1 MVSVSIGIGRNPVF
15 LDPTA
20 KDREERIRRQA
31 QMEAITKNL
40 KDTTVTAEN
49 ELTTLLT
56 GLAQERDAQ
65 GNFVWGSLEEIR
77 ERNPQLAQLIDR
89 GAATVAR
96 NKSRFAEITGA
107 EQLGSRALDEF
118 ERFRQVFNAARSEA
132 RPGETPAAQSPI
144 GKLQADKE
152 ALLARGMQPNDPTI
166 LAIDA
171 AIDKAGENETALA
184 QNVGFVESKLGRR
197 LTEVEL
203 LAMSNAIQAGF
214 SVEVN
219 PDGTM
224 KVVSGIQPQG
234 GSGLSA
240 QAELDLDR
248 ERNFLQNNIDAVR
261 QVLDLPPGRLGA
273 AGLLKRVASE
283 AGEIGGD
290 VLSTFLPDPIVEP
303 FLQIGR
309 FAERLAGQDTDL
321 TPEQRAE
328 FFDDPINT
336 VAGLSGRLTY
346 AYAKTLQK
354 EGKLLKDAVND
365 ARDVANLQSAFRSED
380 RTRTNLNLML
390 DAFEDNYAAIT
401 PGSVPTGAGQPT
413 GQDRI
418 FEFDPT
424 TGTIPGLTDQ
434 PLETEAGPEPTT
446 DVEVGPLTPEDQS
459 LVPQANPPIPG
470 PAAATGQGPINAGDV
485 QADIANL
492 QQIKAQ
498 SGRGPEFIAALN
510 AIIQKYGGE
519 GRALEAI
526 VDLLGQ

>member
-1 MVSVSIGIGRNPVF
+1 MVSVGFTIGRGPMV
-15 LDPTA
+15 DPGA
-20 KDREERIRRQA
+20 RDREERIRRQA
-31 QMEAITKNL
+31 QVEAITKNL

-56 GLAQERDAQ
+56 GLAKERDAQ

-107 EQLGSRALDEF
+107 EQLGSRPLDEF
-118 ERFRQVFNAARSEA
+118 ERFRQVFNIARSGA
-132 RPGETPAAQSPI
+132 MQTETPAAQSPI

-184 QNVGFVESKLGRR
+184 QNVGFVESKLERR

-214 SVEVN
+214 SVEVM

-234 GSGLSA
+234 GTSDV
-240 QAELDLDR
+240 ER
-248 ERNFLQNNIDAVR
+248 ERSFLQNNIDAVR

-309 FAERLAGQDTDL
+309 FAEDLAGRDTDL

-401 PGSVPTGAGQPT
+401 PGGSPRVREPS

-446 DVEVGPLTPEDQS
+446 DVEVGPLTPGDQS

-470 PAAATGQGPINAGDV
+470 PAAAAGQGPINAKDV